1 MTCLREAGSFAPAF
15 AKPASAGEGRSAKA
29 GWRLLWLVAPELL
42 GGLMQ
47 LEPLADR

>member
-29 GWRLLWLVAPELL
+29 GRQGRAEVEMDDPA
-42 GGLMQ
+42 G
-47 LEPLADR
+47 A